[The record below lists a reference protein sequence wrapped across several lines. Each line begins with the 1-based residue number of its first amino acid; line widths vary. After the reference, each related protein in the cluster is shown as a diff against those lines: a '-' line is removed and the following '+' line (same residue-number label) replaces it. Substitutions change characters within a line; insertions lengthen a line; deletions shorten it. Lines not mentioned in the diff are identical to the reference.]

1 MSIAYD
7 QQLRRLAKETAIEL
21 GYKDFLREGVY
32 AQVAGPNYETPSE
45 CRLLRICGAD
55 AVGMS
60 TAPEVVVAR
69 HAGIRVL
76 GKIYGLACM
85 YVHVHRVYNTY
96 TLYMYMHLH
105 VNYVVVPMLKCVLVL

>member
-76 GKIYGLACM
+76 GKICGLASM
-85 YVHVHRVYNTY
+85 
-96 TLYMYMHLH
+96 YMYIVYTIH
-105 VNYVVVPMLKCVLVL
+105 V